1 MQKLKK
7 YAAIITFF
15 LKQWDNS
22 EVSNFPIFAFKFL
35 IKLNALEIIGAC
47 IGLLYLYLEYR
58 ANVWLWPVGI
68 VMSLFYVVI
77 FFHGKFYADAA
88 VYLYYIGAN
97 VYGLVAWLRSKD
109 NQKGESVPLRIVHTP
124 KRQIL
129 PLALVSAALWLA
141 IFLVLRRFTDSP
153 VPWGDAFTTA
163 LSVVAMWMLAQK
175 QLEQWLLWVVVNAV
189 SLCLYVW
196 KGLYPTAVL
205 FAVYTAVAV
214 MGYFN
219 WKKEM
224 GETATDASPDNAG

>member
-1 MQKLKK
+1 MD
-7 YAAIITFF
+7 I
-15 LKQWDNS
+15 
-22 EVSNFPIFAFKFL
+22 
-35 IKLNALEIIGAC
+35 LEIIGAC
-47 IGLLYLYLEYR
+47 IGLLYLALEYK

-97 VYGLVAWLRSKD
+97 VYGLAAWLRSKD
-109 NQKGESVPLRIVHTP
+109 QSDEAAPVRIVHTP

-129 PLALVSAALWLA
+129 PLALVSVALWMI
-141 IFLVLRRFTDSP
+141 IFLVLRTFTDSP
-153 VPWGDAFTTA
+153 IPWGDAFTTS

-196 KGLYPTAVL
+196 KGLYPTSVLYVVYTVVAVL
-205 FAVYTAVAV
+205 
-214 MGYFN
+214 GYFK

-224 GETATDASPDNAG
+224 ETTDVWKDNAE

>member
-1 MQKLKK
+1 MD
-7 YAAIITFF
+7 I
-15 LKQWDNS
+15 
-22 EVSNFPIFAFKFL
+22 
-35 IKLNALEIIGAC
+35 LEIIGAC
-47 IGLLYLYLEYR
+47 IGLLYLALEYR

-97 VYGLVAWLRSKD
+97 VYGLAAWLRNKD
-109 NQKGESVPLRIVHTP
+109 QSDEAAPVRIVHTP

-129 PLALVSAALWLA
+129 SLVLVSIALWMA
-141 IFLVLRRFTDSP
+141 IFLVLKNFTDSP
-153 VPWGDAFTTA
+153 VPWGDAFTTS

-196 KGLYPTAVL
+196 KGLYPTSVLYVVYTVVAVL
-205 FAVYTAVAV
+205 
-214 MGYFN
+214 GYFK

-224 GETATDASPDNAG
+224 MATDALPDNAG

>member
-1 MQKLKK
+1 M
-7 YAAIITFF
+7 AVF
-15 LKQWDNS
+15 
-22 EVSNFPIFAFKFL
+22 
-35 IKLNALEIIGAC
+35 EIIGAC
-47 IGLLYLYLEYR
+47 IGLLYLYLEYK

-77 FFHGKFYADAA
+77 FFHDKFYADAA

-97 VYGLVAWLRSKD
+97 VYGLIAWRKSQRMQQENKIED
-109 NQKGESVPLRIVHTP
+109 SIIHTP
-124 KRQIL
+124 KKQIL
-129 PLALVSAALWLA
+129 PLALVSAVLWVI
-141 IFLVLRRFTDSP
+141 IFLILHNFTDSP